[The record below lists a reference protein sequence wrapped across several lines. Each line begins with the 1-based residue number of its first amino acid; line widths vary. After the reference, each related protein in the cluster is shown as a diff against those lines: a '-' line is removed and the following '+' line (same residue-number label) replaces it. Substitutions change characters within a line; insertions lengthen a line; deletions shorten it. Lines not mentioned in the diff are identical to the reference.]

1 METTTTNNDALL
13 SARHIRKAYGSFIAL
28 RDISFDLPRGER
40 HALIGPN
47 GAGKSTFIACIAGQL
62 PGVQGEMLFAGES
75 ILSLTPAQL
84 ARKGIG
90 RTFQISRAFLEMTV
104 LENMMAA
111 FVITS
116 GGWAGLRARAF
127 KQMLEPAF
135 AMLETVGM
143 AERAG
148 DRVADLSLGD
158 RKRLEFGMAL
168 AGDPDL
174 LLLDEPTAGM
184 SIKERHFLMEMV
196 AERVDAE
203 GRTLLFVEH
212 DIDVVMKIAARV
224 SVLVRGAILAVGT
237 PQEIKANDEVQAVYL
252 GGGH

>member
-1 METTTTNNDALL
+1 METPIL
-13 SARHIRKAYGSFIAL
+13 SARHIRKAYGAFIAL
-28 RDISFDLPRGER
+28 KDISFDIPRGER

-47 GAGKSTFIACIAGQL
+47 GAGKSTFIACVAGQL
-62 PGVQGEMLFAGES
+62 PGVEGKLLFKGENITALQ
-75 ILSLTPAQL
+75 PAAL
-84 ARKGIG
+84 ARRGIG
-90 RTFQISRAFLEMTV
+90 RTFQISRAFLQMTA

-111 FVITS
+111 YVIAS
-116 GGWAGLRARAF
+116 GRWAALRGGIYAEKLDRAW
-127 KQMLEPAF
+127 
-135 AMLETVGM
+135 AMLETVGL
-143 AERAG
+143 ANRAAH
-148 DRVADLSLGD
+148 RVADLSLGD

-203 GRTLLFVEH
+203 GKTLIFVEH
-212 DIDVVMKIAARV
+212 DIDVVMKIARRV
-224 SVLVRGAILAVGT
+224 TVMVRGAVLAAGT
-237 PQEIKANDEVQAVYL
+237 PEEIKANDEVQAVYL